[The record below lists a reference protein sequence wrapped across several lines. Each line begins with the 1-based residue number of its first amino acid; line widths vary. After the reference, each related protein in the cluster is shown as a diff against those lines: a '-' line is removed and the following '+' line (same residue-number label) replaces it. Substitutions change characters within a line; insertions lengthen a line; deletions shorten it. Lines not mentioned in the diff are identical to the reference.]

1 MAETNN
7 PEEPALHLP
16 AKRKPDLTSEDS
28 VAYPKKSPKLEASV
42 DENQS
47 PECLDHNSSVAQVGD
62 DKVAAAAA
70 TEAAAEAKDENGEE
84 DYEAEAQYDDDDE
97 DSEEDVEENNGK
109 AEADRKGKGIT
120 RDDKGK
126 GKLIAE
132 EDDEGGEDSDGDS
145 SDGGS
150 ELEDGDSDLSDD
162 PLAEVD
168 LDNILPSRT
177 RRRQVQPGVYIA
189 NDLGNDNDDD
199 DSDDSDA

>member
-7 PEEPALHLP
+7 PEEPALPLP

-28 VAYPKKSPKLEASV
+28 VAHPNKNPKLQASLN
-42 DENQS
+42 EIQN
-47 PECLDHNSSVAQVGD
+47 PECVDSNSLAAQVEA
-62 DKVAAAAA
+62 DKVAAGGQ
-70 TEAAAEAKDENGEE
+70 NGEG
-84 DYEAEAQYDDDDE
+84 DSEAEVDDNDDDDDE
-97 DSEEDVEENNGK
+97 DNQDGEESNGK
-109 AEADRKGKGIT
+109 AETDRKGKGIT

-132 EDDEGGEDSDGDS
+132 EDDDGEEDSDDDS
-145 SDGGS
+145 GDGGS

-189 NDLGNDNDDD
+189 NDHGNDKDDD

>member
-7 PEEPALHLP
+7 PEEPALPLP

-28 VAYPKKSPKLEASV
+28 VAYPKKNPKLEAALH
-42 DENQS
+42 ENQN
-47 PECLDHNSSVAQVGD
+47 PECFDHNSLVAQVKA
-62 DKVAAAAA
+62 DKVV
-70 TEAAAEAKDENGEE
+70 AEEENGEE
-84 DYEAEAQYDDDDE
+84 DSEAEEEYDDDDDE
-97 DSEEDVEENNGK
+97 DSEDGEESNGK
-109 AEADRKGKGIT
+109 PEADRKGKGIT

-132 EDDEGGEDSDGDS
+132 EDDDGEEDSDDDS

-189 NDLGNDNDDD
+189 NDHGNDKDDD